1 MCADSL
7 PPNPVI
13 IAHYCFL
20 HLFILLCALITTG
33 VSYSSLKMHNKK
45 RFLSCSSH
53 LELCRPQ
60 RKMSRTCIRN
70 QPRSSLCIPP
80 LSCHLLALLNGT
92 VLFMLRSET
101 LEYRTG
107 EETSCV
113 IKSMTMVSQATMSHS
128 HPPPPAL
135 FFSFQEVIKIC
146 VRVIYAFFLAT
157 VPKNNLS

>member
-1 MCADSL
+1 MYSPGLRGRSMCADSL

-128 HPPPPAL
+128 HPPPPPP
-135 FFSFQEVIKIC
+135 FFFPSKKWSRYVLE
-146 VRVIYAFFLAT
+146 
-157 VPKNNLS
+157 